1 MSRLLRVLGIL
12 NATLREIFDES
23 AYDRF
28 LELHQ
33 VLPGRDSY
41 AAFRRE
47 LEGMKAR
54 RPKCC

>member
-12 NATLREIFDES
+12 NATLREIFEES

-28 LELHQ
+28 LELHDA
-33 VLPGRDSY
+33 LPGRDSY
-41 AAFRRE
+41 AAFRSE
-47 LEGMKAR
+47 LESMKAR

>member
-1 MSRLLRVLGIL
+1 MSRLLRIFRIL
-12 NATLREIFDES
+12 KATLREIFDES

-47 LEGMKAR
+47 LETTKAR
-54 RPKCC
+54 LPKCC